1 MRTSELAG
9 QAAVNTETLRYYERR
24 GLLTQPPRTP
34 GGYRDYPPTAV
45 DLLRFI
51 KRAQELGFTLDEVEE
66 LLHLDTGGPDSR
78 DAARA
83 LAEHRRAD
91 LERRIQDLQRMHD
104 SLADLVATCDRPRV
118 DRNCALLDAIDH
130 RQETSLKLEVLHVPD
145 CPNLAPMLQRLAEAS
160 DLPVTTRL
168 IETDADAA
176 EFGMAGS
183 PTLLIDGVD
192 PFAAGDDCGC
202 GVSCRL
208 YRDGGRIVPAPS
220 VEQLRAAI
228 TATNQSHDT
237 TTPEEV
243 LSAWRTRA
251 LPLDPTEKAVQH
263 AILRTFATT
272 GHPPTPSDLDAL
284 TADSGRGTTE
294 ILTALHDVDAIQLA
308 PNGRIALAYPFSA
321 TPTRHRV
328 RIDDRVDVYAMC
340 AIDALGIAA
349 MLDQDTRIESFDVT
363 TGEQVTVTTTAGRAV
378 WEPVGAV
385 VFVGADTGGGPSADC
400 CCDYLNFFASNAA
413 AEAWTTE
420 HPQVPGQILNQA
432 EAEEL
437 GNRLFGHLLT
447 TA

>member
-1 MRTSELAG
+1 M
-9 QAAVNTETLRYYERR
+9 
-24 GLLTQPPRTP
+24 
-34 GGYRDYPPTAV
+34 
-45 DLLRFI
+45 
-51 KRAQELGFTLDEVEE
+51 
-66 LLHLDTGGPDSR
+66 
-78 DAARA
+78 
-83 LAEHRRAD
+83 
-91 LERRIQDLQRMHD
+91 
-104 SLADLVATCDRPRV
+104 
-118 DRNCALLDAIDH
+118 
-130 RQETSLKLEVLHVPD
+130 KLEVLHVPD
-145 CPNLAPMLQRLAEAS
+145 CPNLVPMLQRLAEAS
-160 DLPVTTRL
+160 DLHVTTRL

-192 PFAAGDDCGC
+192 PFAAGHDCGC

-208 YRDGGRIVPAPS
+208 YRDPDGRIVPAPS
-220 VEQLRAAI
+220 VEQLRVAI
-228 TATNQSHDT
+228 TAAGQRHDS

-251 LPLDPTEKAVQH
+251 LPLDPTEKAVHQ
-263 AILRTFATT
+263 AILRAFATS

-284 TADSGRGTTE
+284 TADSDRGTSE

-308 PNGRIALAYPFSA
+308 PSGHIALAYPFSA

-328 RIDDRVDVYAMC
+328 RIDDRVDAYAMC

-378 WEPVGAV
+378 WEPPGAV
-385 VFVGADTGGGPSADC
+385 VFVGAGTGGGPSADC
-400 CCDYLNFFASNAA
+400 CCDYLNFFATNAA
-413 AEAWTTE
+413 AQAWTTE
-420 HPQVPGQILNQA
+420 HPQIPGQILDQA